1 VQQAAQGTQQ
11 VAANIGEVKDA
22 ASTTGGAAEEMLETA
37 TRLAQSTTQ
46 LHGSV
51 DAFLGDIR
59 AA

>member
-1 VQQAAQGTQQ
+1 
-11 VAANIGEVKDA
+11 
-22 ASTTGGAAEEMLETA
+22 MLETA
-37 TRLAQSTTQ
+37 TRLAQSATQ